1 VASDPLQGDT
11 TTLIDLRDGVT
22 MEQARPALEEAL
34 RGQPVVLQDAHEARA
49 SASARLGGLLALGLG
64 LLLLTVVI
72 ALFGV
77 TNTMALSVTERTR
90 ELGLL
95 RAVGLS
101 RAQAR
106 TMIRW
111 EAVIVTLL
119 GTLMGIV
126 LGVFFAW
133 MTTRAVHAEFDTFVL
148 PAGWLALAV
157 AAGAAAAVLAT
168 ALPARRASRVDILR
182 AIARQ

>member
-1 VASDPLQGDT
+1 VL
-11 TTLIDLRDGVT
+11 
-22 MEQARPALEEAL
+22 
-34 RGQPVVLQDAHEARA
+34 LQDAEEARA
-49 SASARLGGLLALGLG
+49 STIGRIGSLLSLGLG

-77 TNTMALSVTERTR
+77 TNTMALSVTERVR

-101 RAQAR
+101 RAQTR

-119 GTLMGIV
+119 GTLFGVV
-126 LGVFFAW
+126 LGVCFGW
-133 MTTRAVHAEFDTFVL
+133 MTTRVVPAEFDAFVV
-148 PAGWLALAV
+148 PAGWLALTV
-157 AAGAAAAVLAT
+157 AAGAAVAVLAT
-168 ALPARRASRVDILR
+168 VGPGWRASRVDILR
-182 AIARQ
+182 AIAHE